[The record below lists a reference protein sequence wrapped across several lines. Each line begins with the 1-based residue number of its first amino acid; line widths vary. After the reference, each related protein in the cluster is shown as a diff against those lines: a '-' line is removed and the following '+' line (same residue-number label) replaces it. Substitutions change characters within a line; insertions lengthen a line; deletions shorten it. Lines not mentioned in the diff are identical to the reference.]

1 MRPFASLR
9 RRADFARVRARGRR
23 VSSPW
28 FTLYSADPA
37 AHDALPLVG
46 ISVSKAVGGAVVRN
60 RVRRRIAGALTEILG
75 QAQHRRRIVIVVRP
89 EAVQAEFAELR
100 ARLAGALR

>member
-37 AHDALPLVG
+37 AYDLQPLVG

-60 RVRRRIAGALTEILG
+60 RVRRRIAGALTEIFRERE
-75 QAQHRRRIVIVVRP
+75 QRRRIVIVVRP
-89 EAVQAEFAELR
+89 EAAQAEFAQLR